1 MKKRIVLALLA
12 GLIVLDAGKIAFAR
26 HAYTDPKKVDSV
38 DLEKVIYA
46 EAEDGLTLYF
56 EDGTSC
62 HYK

>member
-12 GLIVLDAGKIAFAR
+12 GLIILDTGKIALAR
-26 HAYTDPKKVDSV
+26 HAYTDPKKMDSV

-46 EAEDGLTLYF
+46 EVDDGLTLYF

-62 HYK
+62 HYR